1 MPSLMPFLINGSME
15 VFMNLKNLFLAI
27 ILIAIQIS
35 NTANALIGPIKITL
49 NTEYR
54 TSTPVIG
61 PIATSIKLNKSDIKK
76 TGASTFTGL
85 LETIPAVSFEGGQG
99 NLTALRIR
107 GNEASHT
114 LLLLDG
120 NKVTITGG
128 QPNLDVIPLDQ
139 IERIEIT
146 KGPFSSLYGPG
157 AIGGVIHVFTD
168 KDINSISSS
177 KIDVSYGSNGTKKV
191 SLNSY
196 FKGDT
201 SYANISLTDFHTDGI
216 DATGDGDLDPIDRTT
231 VGINIGTEVSEK
243 TSVNLNIIN
252 TKAIIEYDDS
262 LSTPKPDNNLRQFN
276 IGVSQKFSDKF
287 TTNFDYMNQNTQ
299 RRGNK
304 YKLNTV
310 SVINELQFN
319 HSKLSIGLS
328 DTVDKDIGNAKNI
341 KHTDLFS
348 QWQGLIID
356 NELSIGARIVDHDKF
371 STHYT
376 YNFNWAKDLSRS
388 LRLNGSYGSA
398 TNLPDH
404 YKNNL
409 NITQDQTD
417 LKPER
422 SKNFELGLIKEYGW
436 GTTGMK
442 LYKSRVSDAF
452 TYLDPDNNSL
462 TDNAYYKNDGTVD
475 IKGAELTLD
484 TELFGWQLDANI
496 DFNQAINKSTGLQ
509 KGRRP
514 NRSIGINVSKT
525 SGKWKRSVNWAAK
538 SWAWDKDAHT
548 NNIKLG
554 GYGLLNLTTSYDFNE
569 DLSVYFNQVNALNK
583 NYEMAQGYKT
593 PGRLS
598 TLGLTYSF

>member
-1 MPSLMPFLINGSME
+1 
-15 VFMNLKNLFLAI
+15 MNLRNLFFTIFILAI
-27 ILIAIQIS
+27 HIPNS
-35 NTANALIGPIKITL
+35 ANALLGPIKITL

-54 TSTPVIG
+54 TSAPLIG
-61 PIATSIKLNKSDIKK
+61 SIATSIKFKKSDIKK
-76 TGASTFTGL
+76 TGASTFIGL

-168 KDINSISSS
+168 KGINSISSS
-177 KIDVSYGSNGTKKV
+177 KIDVSYGSRGTKKV

-196 FKGDT
+196 VKGDT

-243 TSVNLNIIN
+243 TSVNLNIMN
-252 TKAIIEYDDS
+252 TKAMIEYDDS
-262 LSTPKPDNNLRQFN
+262 WSIPKPDNNLRQFN
-276 IGVSQKFSDKF
+276 IGVRQKFNDKF
-287 TTNFDYMNQNTQ
+287 TINFDYMNQNTQ
-299 RRGNK
+299 RRANK

-310 SVINELQFN
+310 SVINEI
-319 HSKLSIGLS
+319 HSDYSKLSVGLS

-356 NELSIGARIVDHDKF
+356 NELSIGARIVKHDKF
-371 STHYT
+371 RTHYT
-376 YNFNWAKDLSRS
+376 YNFNWAKDISSS

-409 NITQDQTD
+409 NISQGQTD

-436 GTTGMK
+436 GKTEIK

-452 TYLDPDNNSL
+452 TYLDPDNNWF
-462 TDNAYYKNDGTVD
+462 TDNAYYINDGTVD

-484 TELFGWQLDANI
+484 TELLGWQFDANI

-514 NRSIGINVSKT
+514 NRSIGINAFKA
-525 SGKWKRSVNWAAK
+525 SGKWKQSIYWTAK

-548 NNIKLG
+548 DNIKLG
-554 GYGLLNLTTSYDFNE
+554 GYGLLNLTTGYNFNE
-569 DLSVYFNQVNALNK
+569 ELNAYFNLANALNK
-583 NYEMAQGYKT
+583 EYEMAKGYKN
-593 PGRLS
+593 PGRNI
-598 TLGLTYSF
+598 TLGLNYSF

>member
-1 MPSLMPFLINGSME
+1 
-15 VFMNLKNLFLAI
+15 MNLRNIFFTIFILAI
-27 ILIAIQIS
+27 HIPNVAIA
-35 NTANALIGPIKITL
+35 LLGPIKISL

-54 TSTPVIG
+54 TSAPLIG
-61 PIATSIKLNKSDIKK
+61 SIATSIKFDKSDIKQ

-120 NKVTITGG
+120 HKVTITGG

-168 KDINSISSS
+168 KGINSISSK
-177 KIDVSYGSNGTKKV
+177 KIDVAYGSRGTKKV
-191 SLNSY
+191 SFNSY

-216 DATGDGDLDPIDRTT
+216 DATGDGDLDPIDRNTI
-231 VGINIGTEVSEK
+231 GINIGTDVSEK
-243 TSVNLNIIN
+243 TAINLNIMN
-252 TKAIIEYDDS
+252 TRAMIEYDDS
-262 LSTPKPDNNLRQFN
+262 WITPKPDNNLRQYN
-276 IGVSQKFSDKF
+276 ISVRQKFSDKF

-304 YKLNTV
+304 YKLNTA
-310 SVINELQFN
+310 SLINEIRSDY
-319 HSKLSIGLS
+319 SKLSIGIS
-328 DTVDKDIGNAKNI
+328 NTVDKDIGNAKNI
-341 KHTDLFS
+341 KHTDLFT

-371 STHYT
+371 RTHYT
-376 YNFNWAKDLSRS
+376 YNFNWAKDISSS
-388 LRLNGSYGSA
+388 LRLNSSYGSA

-409 NITQDQTD
+409 NITQGQTG

-422 SKNFELGLIKEYGW
+422 SKNFELGLIKDYSW
-436 GTTGMK
+436 GKTEIK
-442 LYKSRVSDAF
+442 LYKSKVGDAF
-452 TYLDPDNNSL
+452 KYVDPDNNWL
-462 TDNAYYKNDGTVD
+462 TENAYYINDGAVD
-475 IKGAELTLD
+475 IHGAELAFD
-484 TELFGWQLDANI
+484 TELFGWQFDANI

-509 KGRRP
+509 KGRRS
-514 NRSIGINVSKT
+514 NRSIGINASKT
-525 SGKWKRSVNWAAK
+525 IGKWKRSIYWTAK
-538 SWAWDKDAHT
+538 SWTWDKDAHT
-548 NNIKLG
+548 DNIKLS
-554 GYGLLNLTTSYDFNE
+554 GYGLLNLTTGYEFNE
-569 DLSVYFNQVNALNK
+569 DLSAYCNLANALNK
-583 NYEMAQGYKT
+583 EYKMAKGYKT
-593 PGRLS
+593 LGRDI
-598 TLGLTYSF
+598 TLGLNYSF